1 VPHAVALVPASQE
14 LPFQQPVQQLPLRQA
29 PPVHVLVSSFTVA
42 HEPSDPQ
49 VESVHGLSS
58 AHDLHIAPATP
69 QAIGLVA
76 S

>member
-1 VPHAVALVPASQE
+1 VPHAIALVPSSHE
-14 LPFQQPVQQLPLRQA
+14 LPFQQPVQHAPARQA

-42 HEPSDPQ
+42 HAPSGSH

-69 QAIGLVA
+69 HAIGLV
-76 S
+76 SW